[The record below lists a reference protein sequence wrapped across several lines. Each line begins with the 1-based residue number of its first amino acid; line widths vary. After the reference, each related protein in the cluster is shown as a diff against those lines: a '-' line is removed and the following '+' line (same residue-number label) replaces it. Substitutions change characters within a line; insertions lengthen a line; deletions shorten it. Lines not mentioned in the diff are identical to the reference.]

1 MGDLGHPG
9 MVRAVDPAF
18 QADIAG
24 VREAGLNIMMSMKG
38 DGKPVSFIED
48 CAVDLDDLADY
59 TERLND
65 VFETPRHQGHLV
77 RACLSRLPACP
88 AGAEHEGPGRRRDHA
103 RHRRGMLCPGP

>member
-9 MVRAVDPAF
+9 VVRAIEPAF
-18 QADIAG
+18 QADIAA

-59 TERLND
+59 TEQLNG
-65 VFETPRHQGHLV
+65 VFERHDTKGHLV
-77 RACLSRLPACP
+77 RPCLGGLPACA
-88 AGAEHEGPGRRRDHA
+88 AGAEHEGPG
-103 RHRRGMLCPGP
+103 